1 MSRLRNCPFCKK
13 KVKDRYPYFHFNE
26 VSRKWILSHYCDHT
40 NGVTIDVYGLTEQ
53 DCVDKWNGVYE
64 DKTSESL

>member
-1 MSRLRNCPFCKK
+1 MNPF
-13 KVKDRYPYFHFNE
+13 FNDLMGQ
-26 VSRKWILSHYCDHT
+26 WILHHYCDHPD
-40 NGVTIDVYGLTEQ
+40 GQFHVTIDVYGLTEQ